1 MVGETIEWQTDD
13 PDGEMPSTHPAK
25 PFGRHAVKLF
35 EEVVEHTTLRR
46 RKTKSSE
53 TMVDAG
59 LLYDRYVGVDEY
71 GFDLFEFS
79 ARLEAW
85 DQYCRYLDLVEP
97 DNTPEV
103 KP

>member
-1 MVGETIEWQTDD
+1 MSEAIEWLSDD
-13 PDGEMPSTHPAK
+13 PDDEQSSTHPAK

-35 EEVVEHTTLRR
+35 EEVVENTTLRR

-53 TMVDAG
+53 TLVDAG
-59 LLYDRYVGVDEY
+59 LLYDRYVGIDEY

-79 ARLEAW
+79 ARIEAW
-85 DQYCRYLDLVEP
+85 EQYCRYLDLVEAE
-97 DNTPEV
+97 NAPEA